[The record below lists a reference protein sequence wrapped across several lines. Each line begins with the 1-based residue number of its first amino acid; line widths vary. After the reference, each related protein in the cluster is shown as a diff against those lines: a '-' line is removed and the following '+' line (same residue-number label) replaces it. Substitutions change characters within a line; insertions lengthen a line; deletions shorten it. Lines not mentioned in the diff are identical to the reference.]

1 MTLTRVRNST
11 NIGEPLGKRPYMTK
25 HILVVDDDPHIRE
38 VVMFALEKAGMRGTE
53 AADGRQALEKAAA
66 APDLIVLDISM
77 PELDG
82 LEVCRQLRRNS
93 DVPILFLSSRDEE
106 IDRIVGLELGG
117 DDYVTKPFSPRELIA
132 RINAILKRRTGGQP
146 PSKQQKLSHG
156 NISIDIASY
165 TAHCGPK
172 AVPLTATEFMLLLAL
187 FRHPNKVFT
196 RDELMDQAY
205 DVNITVSDRTI
216 DSHIRRIR
224 SKFASHGANDVVAT
238 NHGIGYKLGSCL

>member
-1 MTLTRVRNST
+1 MTLTRLQNSP
-11 NIGEPLGKRPYMTK
+11 NIGEHLGKRPYMTK
-25 HILVVDDDPHIRE
+25 RILVVDDDPHIRE
-38 VVMFALEKAGMRGTE
+38 VVMFALEKAGMQGLE
-53 AADGRQALEKAAA
+53 ASDGAQALERAAQS
-66 APDLIVLDISM
+66 PDLIVLDISM

-82 LEVCRQLRRNS
+82 LEVCRQLRKSS

-132 RINAILKRRTGGQP
+132 RINAILKRRTAGKTP
-146 PSKQQKLSHG
+146 AKQQTLGHG
-156 NISIDIASY
+156 NVSIDTASY
-165 TAHCGPK
+165 TATCAGRT
-172 AVPLTATEFMLLLAL
+172 VPLTATEFMLLLAL

-224 SKFASHGANDVVAT
+224 SKFAACGANDVIAT
-238 NHGIGYKLGSCL
+238 NHGIGYKLGSCQ